1 MEEKFVFDLKG
12 IQSCQRNRYPL
23 LFVDKI
29 TEAIPGKSAKGI
41 KNFTYNEW
49 YFPAHFDDDPNVPGF
64 VLVECLV
71 QTFLM
76 SFLCIEEY
84 RGMETSFVS
93 IDNVKFKRKVVP
105 GDRLSMDATLH
116 SFRRGVAR
124 GHVDGLVDGEFTCSA
139 DFVVAITEVLD
150 RYRPKEIK

>member
-1 MEEKFVFDLKG
+1 MEEKLSFDLMG

-41 KNFTYNEW
+41 KNFTFNEW

-93 IDNVKFKRKVVP
+93 INNVKFKKKVV
-105 GDRLSMDATLH
+105 RLHEEEGPTKASLLNMAYPSQHLQC
-116 SFRRGVAR
+116 
-124 GHVDGLVDGEFTCSA
+124 GE
-139 DFVVAITEVLD
+139 
-150 RYRPKEIK
+150 PP

>member
-1 MEEKFVFDLKG
+1 MEEKLSFDLMG

-41 KNFTYNEW
+41 KNFTFNEW

-93 IDNVKFKRKVVP
+93 INNVKFKKKVVP
-105 GDRLSMDATLH
+105 GDRLEMDATLE

-124 GHVDGLVDGEFTCSA
+124 GHVDGFVDGIFTCSA

-150 RYRPKEIK
+150 KFKPKIVE